1 MFNKIKIIVFMC
13 GKESKHYKL
22 AVSYYGQA
30 QKEWDANKKKKL
42 LENALAELDKAFE
55 DIEQDENYKSFRN
68 TINTELDGLSN

>member
-1 MFNKIKIIVFMC
+1 MC

-22 AVSYYGQA
+22 AVTYYGQA

>member
-1 MFNKIKIIVFMC
+1 MC

-22 AVSYYGQA
+22 AVTYYGQA
-30 QKEWDANKKKKL
+30 QKEWYANKKKKL